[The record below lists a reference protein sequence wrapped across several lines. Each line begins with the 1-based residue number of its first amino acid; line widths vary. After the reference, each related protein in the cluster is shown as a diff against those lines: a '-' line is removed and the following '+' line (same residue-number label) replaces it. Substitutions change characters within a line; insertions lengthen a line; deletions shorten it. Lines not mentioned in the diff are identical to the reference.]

1 MARPGFEPLNS
12 KMLFWEAGAL
22 AHYATEAC
30 VRIQSISSIYT
41 RQKFMDFWKA
51 VKAKRGRKGKNPYY
65 GRLSE
70 GQCTLWLQRHAEY
83 RRILLVL
90 TFQASQGKEFNWKSD
105 ITKFRKVISIFAQ
118 WVCGPQVVL
127 YKWVWSKL
135 PNIFMIFRP
144 KMHDFGTYM
153 TIVQFFSNLD
163 IFLNYNIRQF
173 FSNYKYLHQL

>member
-1 MARPGFEPLNS
+1 MTDFERPSRPRGDERGKTLTMVDSLKVNAPSSCKGMPNIA
-12 KMLFWEAGAL
+12 KYCKFWLSRPA
-22 AHYATEAC
+22 
-30 VRIQSISSIYT
+30 
-41 RQKFMDFWKA
+41 
-51 VKAKRGRKGKNPYY
+51 KAKN
-65 GRLSE
+65 ST
-70 GQCTLWLQRHAEY
+70 QN
-83 RRILLVL
+83 RILHWFLKGI
-90 TFQASQGKEFNWKSD
+90 F
-105 ITKFRKVISIFAQ
+105 IFAQ